1 MNALHEHT
9 TARHI
14 QDVTTRQAVLDVN
27 ALTGIP
33 PTIKDVKVRFC
44 ESTHNKRCEGK
55 VL

>member
-1 MNALHEHT
+1 MDVNEHEKLYNIT
-9 TARHI
+9 L
-14 QDVTTRQAVLDVN
+14 TRQAVLDVN

>member
-1 MNALHEHT
+1 M